1 MYSSPPQTKNTW
13 NEQHVPQGWCLPEV
27 HLKAFHVTYR
37 TLDGTIFVAA
47 RDKAVKDFNTVPEVC
62 ILQLLAYEIH
72 NVFRYMSSGFDLHYW
87 QVTVMIMSLKA
98 ASLGLNM
105 VSCLPCTYAISLVE
119 LDHRGPSRG

>member
-47 RDKAVKDFNTVPEVC
+47 RDKAVKDFSTVLEVT
-62 ILQLLAYEIH
+62 I
-72 NVFRYMSSGFDLHYW
+72 V
-87 QVTVMIMSLKA
+87 IMSLKA

-119 LDHRGPSRG
+119 LDRRGPSRG